1 MGLHYQDL
9 NATTRKYMLE
19 ELEIS
24 IAENKIYVS
33 NYLSEVGKVDWLH
46 LLRAACENGT
56 DISLGNELRIGG
68 RLNTRT
74 LRKKP
79 KGGFTEVDV
88 PVTAHETLSEGQ
100 FNRLYIRAICRR
112 AAADGRATVKVYR
125 AAEREHERPASIA
138 LIGTDIGSAELLA
151 KLRNALDFNSGFP
164 EPNTGLCATHS

>member
-1 MGLHYQDL
+1 MGLDYRNLD
-9 NATTRKYMLE
+9 ATTRKYMLE

-24 IAENKIYVS
+24 VAEGKIYIS

-46 LLRAACENGT
+46 LLRSACENGT
-56 DISLGNELRIGG
+56 DVSLGSELRMGG
-68 RLNTRT
+68 RLNSRA

-100 FNRLYIRAICRR
+100 FNRLYIRALCRR
-112 AAADGRATVKVYR
+112 AEADGHVTVKIYR
-125 AAEREHERPASIA
+125 AAEREHERTASVA
-138 LIGTDIGSAELLA
+138 LIGSDVDAAELLA

-164 EPNTGLCATHS
+164 EPSTGLCVTHS